1 MFNQTPAP
9 SVSSAHTNGN
19 MLGVCLGWFQT
30 EIMGCGQKGCTNKKK
45 KKKGLKKDRISRVRD
60 VSPLSVKVLVL
71 DGGNGS
77 CVTLN
82 ESEYSRDICL
92 TPKRTI
98 THTWMS
104 KGVPADD
111 MLQPNNDGH
120 SCFPHVRVGFAQL
133 GSDFSTAFGF
143 LNLQTE
149 PWGHHQLCKMS
160 QRWPKASFGKW
171 TASQSSKK
179 NPQPPNH

>member
-1 MFNQTPAP
+1 METCWE
-9 SVSSAHTNGN
+9 SVSAGSR
-19 MLGVCLGWFQT
+19 
-30 EIMGCGQKGCTNKKK
+30 QKLWAVVRKVALTK

-98 THTWMS
+98 THT
-104 KGVPADD
+104 
-111 MLQPNNDGH
+111 
-120 SCFPHVRVGFAQL
+120 
-133 GSDFSTAFGF
+133 
-143 LNLQTE
+143 
-149 PWGHHQLCKMS
+149 
-160 QRWPKASFGKW
+160 
-171 TASQSSKK
+171 
-179 NPQPPNH
+179 